1 MVRTLVY
8 AVAGPGLCL
17 LVAASIGCDA
27 ERAADLALKSS
38 DPEGYCARN
47 ILRELEGI
55 SEYFEVANRDPLD
68 RARIIHERARAIPT
82 EACAPEVRIAWA
94 EVLAGLEMHARLD
107 PGQSLDS
114 PAVLRM
120 EREQMQ
126 RSDEF
131 VALLAKTHPDLFQAS
146 DPPSEALPAPSYDA
160 GEAQVRHGQDSA
172 APTVVATPSPP
183 APPAPMLQPFLS
195 RQGLYVP
202 AGDAEVLTIT
212 VGTPTQLKLL
222 LHIEGD
228 APLDVLFLP
237 GRVSKGQWLFDAAA
251 TDMAAPFELMAG
263 GSADAR
269 FQGALSKRAA
279 FRTFE
284 SEWGAASPG
293 DYTIVLDNT
302 VAFTPE
308 RGDVVVEL
316 DVYSSE

>member
-8 AVAGPGLCL
+8 MAAGPGLCL
-17 LVAASIGCDA
+17 LVATSIGCNA
-27 ERAADLALKSS
+27 EQAADLALKSS
-38 DPEGYCARN
+38 DPERYCARN
-47 ILRELEGI
+47 ILREVEGI
-55 SEYFEVANRDPLD
+55 SEYFEVANRDPLE

-94 EVLAGLEMHARLD
+94 EVLGGLEMRARLD

-126 RSDEF
+126 RANEF
-131 VALLAKTHPDLFQAS
+131 VALLAKTHPDLIKAS
-146 DPPSEALPAPSYDA
+146 DHPQALPAQTGDA
-160 GEAQVRHGQDSA
+160 GGAQAWDGQDPA
-172 APTVVATPSPP
+172 ARTVVATPSPP
-183 APPAPMLQPFLS
+183 APSAPMLQPFLS
-195 RQGLYVP
+195 REGLYVP

-212 VGTPTQLKLL
+212 VNSPTQLKLL

-237 GRVSKGQWLFDAAA
+237 GQVSRGQWLLDAVA

-263 GSADAR
+263 GSPDAR

-284 SEWGAASPG
+284 SEWGTAPPG

-308 RGDVVVEL
+308 RGDVVVKL